1 MAHQITFAQP
11 RRDMLCAKLTHF
23 KLDVLFDDNG
33 NPLEIY
39 LNGLDYPP
47 NDDSFDHM
55 FLIVE
60 YERDTGMPVYMSIT
74 DIVNQ
79 AKAIWPDC
87 VRQWDAEQESERQNA
102 EFLASPEKTGRI

>member
-1 MAHQITFAQP
+1 MTQITFTQM
-11 RRDMLCAKLTHF
+11 RRDTLCAKLTHLM
-23 KLDVLFDDNG
+23 LDVIFDDSG
-33 NPLEIY
+33 DVLEVY
-39 LNGLDYPP
+39 LNDLDYPP
-47 NDDSFDHM
+47 DNDSFEHM

-60 YERDTGMPVYMSIT
+60 YERYTGMPVYMSIT
-74 DIVNQ
+74 DIVNR